1 MVDRHNCSREFKLK
15 IMSPKWL
22 SKKVEKS
29 LIENP
34 KFKIKDVREKGL
46 RKWNT
51 SISVAMARRAKSLAS
66 DQVEGSFK
74 EQFRRIHDYAYEI
87 LRCNTGSTI
96 KVKVDEMQGVS
107 IW

>member
-1 MVDRHNCSREFKLK
+1 
-15 IMSPKWL
+15 MSAKWL

-66 DQVEGSFK
+66 D
-74 EQFRRIHDYAYEI
+74 
-87 LRCNTGSTI
+87 LSTLNFVRLI
-96 KVKVDEMQGVS
+96 KM
-107 IW
+107 IN